1 MRHVAVEVVG
11 DTNYCVSDLEINE
24 AISAA
29 TGEHEGL
36 VNVLIVCGPFH
47 SEIGKRKVIYQ
58 DGGVVLAVFYR
69 NFCAMFEE
77 DSLNVREMIFVMDNP
92 KITLDEFIAH
102 LSLRIDV
109 WNE

>member
-1 MRHVAVEVVG
+1 MRRVAVEVVG

-24 AISAA
+24 AITAA

-36 VNVLIVCGPFH
+36 VNVLIICGPFY
-47 SEIGKRKVIYQ
+47 SESGKKEVIYQ
-58 DGGVVLAVFYR
+58 NGGVVLAVFYI

-77 DSLNVREMIFVMDNP
+77 DALNVRELIFVMDNP
-92 KITLDEFIAH
+92 KISLDEFIA
-102 LSLRIDV
+102 SLRIDV